1 MLNFLLVVDV
11 LIAIGLVALILLQR
25 GPGATAGAAFG
36 SGASGTVFGARGSS
50 NFLTRATAVMAA
62 GFFVVSMAMAMIA
75 ARQVENIEVG
85 DLGVMSQVEQMA
97 DEVAEDAQPTLESA
111 IDEADAAFNQAAAVA
126 DDAVDDVIEAV
137 SDTASDLG
145 MDDADDVPALEPS
158 ANEAGAD
165 ADQAAA
171 ADDDSRDGGSQ

>member
-50 NFLTRATAVMAA
+50 NFLTRATAVLAT

-75 ARQVENIEVG
+75 ARQVENVQVG

-97 DEVAEDAQPTLESA
+97 DEVAEDAQPALENA
-111 IDEADAAFNQAAAVA
+111 IDEADAAFNQAADAA
-126 DDAVDDVIEAV
+126 DDAVDGVIDAV
-137 SDTASDLG
+137 SETASDLG
-145 MDDADDVPALEPS
+145 MTDDAGDDDVPALAP
-158 ANEAGAD
+158 AAD
-165 ADQAAA
+165 EAAA
-171 ADDDSRDGGSQ
+171 AGDGSSDDGSQ